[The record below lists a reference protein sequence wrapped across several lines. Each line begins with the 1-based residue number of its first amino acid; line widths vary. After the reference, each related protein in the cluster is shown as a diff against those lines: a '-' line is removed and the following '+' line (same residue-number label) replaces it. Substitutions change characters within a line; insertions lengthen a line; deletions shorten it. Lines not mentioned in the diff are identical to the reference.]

1 MEEPQSSIIID
12 FEGVVSFHTISN
24 ILPKLKDSLEAMGE
38 KVNTYKRLLTIT
50 IELLENCYRY
60 IDSKFILKAYQS
72 DYPSYLKIKKQEN
85 NYLVETGNTMLSED
99 VDALTAKLD
108 LVNSLDETGLREL
121 YKQTISNGQFSAVG
135 GAGLGFIEISKAS
148 GEKLKFSF
156 DKIEKDIFFYKL
168 KLDVK
173 P

>member
-1 MEEPQSSIIID
+1 MEESHSKVIID
-12 FEGVVSFHTISN
+12 FEGVVSFHTISS
-24 ILPKLKDSLEAMGE
+24 ILPKLKERLELMGE

-50 IELLENCYRY
+50 IELLENSYRY
-60 IDSKFILKAYQS
+60 INSKFILESYQT
-72 DYPSYLKIKKQEN
+72 DYPSYLRIMKQDN
-85 NYLVETGNTMLSED
+85 NYLVESGNTILRED

-108 LVNSLDETGLREL
+108 LVNSLDESGLREL

-148 GEKLKFSF
+148 GEKLAFNF
-156 DKIEKDIFFYKL
+156 DKIEQDIYYYKL

>member
-1 MEEPQSSIIID
+1 MEESLSKVIID

-24 ILPKLKDSLEAMGE
+24 ILPKLKDSLELMGE

-60 IDSKFILKAYQS
+60 IDSKFVLKSYQG
-72 DYPSYLKIKKQEN
+72 DYPSYLRIIKQEN
-85 NYLVETGNTMLSED
+85 IYHVESGNPILKED
-99 VDALTAKLD
+99 VDALTSKLD
-108 LVNSLDETGLREL
+108 LVNSLDEIGLREL
-121 YKQTISNGQFSAVG
+121 YKQTISNGQFSVVG

-148 GEKLKFSF
+148 GEKLSFSF
-156 DKIEKDIFFYKL
+156 DKIEQDIYFYKL

>member
-1 MEEPQSSIIID
+1 MEESQSKIIID

-24 ILPKLKDSLEAMGE
+24 ILPKLKDSLEVMGE

-60 IDSKFILKAYQS
+60 IDSKFILKSYQG
-72 DYPSYLKIKKQEN
+72 DHPSYLKIIKQDH
-85 NYLVETGNTMLSED
+85 NYHVEGGNTILKED
-99 VDALTAKLD
+99 VDPLSAKLN

-148 GEKLKFSF
+148 GEKLSFSF
-156 DKIEKDIFFYKL
+156 DKIEQDIYYYKL
-168 KLDVK
+168 ELDVK